1 MYMYMYMYMYVFTCY
16 ISLLLFIVDYNDCI
30 LCLAFVFSFCRE
42 FGARVFNIKAL
53 LKTVAGTFVHSDKN
67 VRAEV
72 SVMRYSTRTMLVI
85 SRSLCVCV
93 CVSVIIG

>member
-1 MYMYMYMYMYVFTCY
+1 M
-16 ISLLLFIVDYNDCI
+16 DYNDCI
-30 LCLAFVFSFCRE
+30 QSLAFVLFLCRE
-42 FGARVFNIKAL
+42 FGAKVFNIKAL

-72 SVMRYSTRTMLVI
+72 SVMKYSTRTMLVI